1 MFQLVKPL
9 KVILMPEAEEY
20 LSKVELKIQFKILN
34 SIQKTEAGFKGEWFT
49 KLKETNGIYEFR
61 ERDSKYFY
69 RILAFW
75 DSENDRETLILA
87 THGFDKK
94 TNKTPKSEIKRAES
108 IKEAYFLNKNK
119 RNNDNS

>member
-1 MFQLVKPL
+1 
-9 KVILMPEAEEY
+9 MPEAEEY
-20 LSKVELKIQFKILN
+20 LSKVERKIQFKILN
-34 SIQKTEAGFKGEWFT
+34 SIHKTENGFKGDWFN
-49 KLKETNGIYEFR
+49 KLRDSNGIYEFR

-75 DSENDRETLILA
+75 DSENDKETLILA

-108 IKEAYFLNKNK
+108 IKEKYFLNKK
-119 RNNDNS
+119 K

>member
-1 MFQLVKPL
+1 MIKPL

-20 LSKVELKIQFKILN
+20 LSKVEQKIQFKILN
-34 SIQKTEAGFKGEWFT
+34 SIQKTETGFKGDWFT
-49 KLKETNGIYEFR
+49 KLKETDGIYEFR

-75 DSENDRETLILA
+75 EETLILA
-87 THGFDKK
+87 THGFNKK

-108 IKEAYFLNKNK
+108 IKETYFLNKK
-119 RNNDNS
+119 KKKQ

>member
-1 MFQLVKPL
+1 MVKPL

-20 LSKVELKIQFKILN
+20 LSKVERKIQFKILN
-34 SIQKTEAGFKGEWFT
+34 SIQKTETGFKGEWFA

-75 DSENDRETLILA
+75 DSENDKETLILA

-108 IKEAYFLNKNK
+108 IKETYFLNKNK

>member
-1 MFQLVKPL
+1 MIKPL

-20 LSKVELKIQFKILN
+20 LSKAEQKIQFKILN
-34 SIQKTEAGFKGEWFT
+34 SIQKTETGLKGEWFT

-75 DSENDRETLILA
+75 DSEDDKETLILA

-94 TNKTPKSEIKRAES
+94 TNKTPKSEIRRAES
-108 IKEAYFLNKNK
+108 IKATYFKNKK
-119 RNNDNS
+119 RNNDNGTRI